1 MVTTEEPGGRLRLVI
16 ADNDPEALDLA
27 VVDLDLEGHDIVGTA
42 REGTTALE
50 LCERLTPDVLVVDHR
65 MPPGPW
71 GVEVA
76 EQVRRDHPDIRVVI
90 YSNYQSED
98 LFRRA
103 RACGAVYL
111 PKGNLQSLRRAV
123 MGR

>member
-1 MVTTEEPGGRLRLVI
+1 MAEETHARLRLVI
-16 ADNDPEALDLA
+16 ADNDPDALDLA
-27 VVDLDLEGHDIVGTA
+27 VIDLGLEGHDIVGTA

-76 EQVRRDHPDIRVVI
+76 EQVRHAHPDMRVVI
-90 YSNYQSED
+90 YSNYQSEE
-98 LFRRA
+98 LLRRA
-103 RACGAVYL
+103 QACGAVLL
-111 PKGNLQSLRRAV
+111 PKGSLHALRRAV
-123 MGR
+123 VGR

>member
-1 MVTTEEPGGRLRLVI
+1 MVI

-27 VVDLDLEGHDIVGTA
+27 VTDLDLEGHEVVGTA
-42 REGTTALE
+42 REGTAALE

-76 EQVRRDHPDIRVVI
+76 EQVRRAHPDIRVVI

-103 RACGAVYL
+103 EACGAVFL
-111 PKGNLQSLRRAV
+111 PKGNLRALRRAV
-123 MGR
+123 AGA

>member
-1 MVTTEEPGGRLRLVI
+1 VPTVRVVI

-27 VVDLDLEGHDIVGTA
+27 VTDLGLEGHDIVGTA
-42 REGTTALE
+42 REGTTALA
-50 LCERLTPDVLVVDHR
+50 LCERLMPEVLVVDHR

-76 EQVRRDHPDIRVVI
+76 EQVRRAHPDIRVVI

-98 LFRRA
+98 LCRRA
-103 RACGAVYL
+103 EACGATFL
-111 PKGNLQSLRRAV
+111 PKGNLRALRRAV
-123 MGR
+123 ADA

>member
-1 MVTTEEPGGRLRLVI
+1 LCVVGADKRLRLVI
-16 ADNDPEALDLA
+16 ADNDPDALELA
-27 VVDLDLEGHDIVGTA
+27 VIDLDLEGHDIVGTA

-50 LCERLTPDVLVVDHR
+50 LCNRLTPDVLVVDHR

-76 EQVRRDHPDIRVVI
+76 EQVRGEHPDIRVVI

-103 RACGAVYL
+103 RACGAVLL
-111 PKGNLQSLRRAV
+111 PKGSLHALRRAV
-123 MGR
+123 VGG

>member
-1 MVTTEEPGGRLRLVI
+1 MGEQAGGRRLVVV
-16 ADNDPEALDLA
+16 DNDPDALDLA
-27 VVDLDLEGHDIVGTA
+27 VTDLGFEGHDIVGTA

-50 LCERLTPDVLVVDHR
+50 LCERLTPDVLVIDHR

-76 EQVRRDHPDIRVVI
+76 ERVRREHPDVRVVI
-90 YSNYQSED
+90 YSNYESEE

-103 RACGAVYL
+103 RACGAVL
-111 PKGNLQSLRRAV
+111 LAKGNLHALRRAV
-123 MGR
+123 MGG

>member
-1 MVTTEEPGGRLRLVI
+1 MTERLKLVI
-16 ADNDPEALDLA
+16 ADNDPDALDLA
-27 VVDLDLEGHDIVGTA
+27 VIDLDLEGHDIVGTA

-50 LCERLTPDVLVVDHR
+50 LCGRLAPDVLVVDHR

-76 EQVRRDHPDIRVVI
+76 EQVRREHPDIRVVI

-98 LFRRA
+98 LLRRA
-103 RACGAVYL
+103 RACGATYL
-111 PKGNLQSLRRAV
+111 PKGNLKSLRRAV
-123 MGR
+123 VGG